1 MDYDL
6 QTFSSAELK
15 AVGAVQFGLL
25 SPDELRR
32 LSVVRVEYDVAF
44 ERGVPKAG
52 GVLDPRLGAIDR
64 NFPCATC
71 EGSSID
77 CPGHF
82 GHIELVKPVFNVLM
96 LSTVLKTLRCVCYYC
111 SRLLVDGSDSRMLR
125 AARIK
130 DPVKRFQAVF
140 QLCNGTRVC
149 GGGADS
155 SEEQLMLPAAVLEA
169 RERIGKP
176 REGCGN
182 LQPHVTRDG
191 LRILAEF
198 PDAEAFAAERKQELG
213 AERVQQIFRHIRD
226 EDLELLGF
234 HPRFSR
240 PEWMVLSVLPVPPPH
255 VRPSI
260 QMDAVS
266 RGEDDLTFK
275 LGDIIKANNALQ
287 RLEAEGAPAHVI
299 REQYVLLQFH
309 VATFMNNDLPGMP
322 RATLRSGRPLKS
334 IAQRLK
340 GKEGRVRN
348 NLMGKRVNFSAR
360 TVITADP
367 QLALDE
373 VGVPRSVAMTLTYPE
388 VVTPYNIDR
397 LWEAVRNGPNA
408 YPGALFVIRNDG
420 KRIALQFV
428 RRSADIVLEPGCV
441 VERHLLNGDL
451 VLFNRQPSLHRMSIM
466 GHRVRILP
474 YSTFRM
480 NLSATSPYNADF
492 DGDEMN
498 LHVPQSEE
506 VRAEIKELMAVPKNI
521 VSPQANRP
529 VMGIVQDSLLG
540 CMLFTLRDTFLEED
554 TVFNLLLHL
563 PHFDGRIPAPAI
575 LKPRPLWTG
584 KQIFSLLLPDGVNL
598 ERLSNGHPDHERTIM
613 TPSDTR
619 VLIQNGELITGIVDK
634 RTVGSSAGS
643 LIHVTWKES
652 GPERTSQLISD
663 IQLLINYWLMQNGM
677 SIGIGD
683 CIADAHTMAAI
694 NRTIQEAKDEVRQ
707 LIRLA
712 QEGRLERQPGK
723 TMLESFEACVNRVLN
738 SARDK
743 AGGFAQESLLP
754 SNNIKRMVSAG
765 SKGSFINVSQIVAC
779 VGQQNVE
786 GKRIPY
792 GFRRRT
798 LPHFV
803 VDDLSPEA
811 RGFVENSY
819 LRGLTPEEV
828 FFHAMGGREG
838 LIDTAVKTAETG
850 YIQRRL
856 MKAMEDIRIEYDG
869 TVRNSLGDV
878 MQFLYGDDAAD
889 GAMLEVQE
897 LRLVRASN
905 QEMEALFRLD
915 VYDRD
920 FGLGYIEP
928 DLIDAVRTDPEVA
941 LELEEEYQ
949 QLLAD
954 REQLCA
960 VFPTG
965 EAKWPLMVN
974 VQRLIQNCRSIFGIQ
989 HDTLSDLHPRQIIQG
1004 VRVLLQR
1011 CVVVPGD
1018 DELSCEAQRNAVLLF
1033 AAHVRAELATKRVL
1047 QIHRLNSKAFAWLL
1061 GEIETRFVRARA
1073 TPGEMVGAVA
1083 AQSLGEPATQMT
1095 LNTFHFAGVSAKNV
1109 TLGVPRLKEL
1119 INVARQAKTPSVT
1132 VYLKSGKDKE
1142 LANIVQSELE
1152 QCRLRDVVESS
1163 AIYFD
1168 PDPANTVV
1176 EADREWVRDYF
1187 DLPDEMDRPERLS
1200 PWLLRIVLSTEMMI
1214 DKRLRLSD
1222 VARRLRAEFGGDL
1235 SVVYSDD
1242 NAEQLVMH
1250 IRMAGDEY
1258 EKGALSVPILG
1269 ESERLDDT
1277 LNLLG
1282 PGDMTAGGN
1291 QSLEALDSGTVEEQD
1306 DVFLKRIELALL
1318 EDMQLKGIPGIRK
1331 VFLRQTQRVLFDPEA
1346 GSFRSAPEWVLDTEG
1361 TALLAVLSHPD
1372 VDARRTISN
1381 EITEVLQVLGIEA
1394 ARQAL
1399 YNEMYAVLSFDG
1411 SSVGYRHLALLV
1423 EVMTCRGMLIPV
1435 SRFGINRLET
1445 GPLMR
1450 CTFEETV
1457 EILATAATFGVRD
1470 ACEGVSQAVILG
1482 QRAKVGTG
1490 AFSLTLDES
1499 VLNQA
1504 ETETSVAAVRD
1515 AHVGGVFAKAYAAAD
1530 ADADHWTP
1538 AYTPGATPGMAS
1550 DGFAAPWTPSLNL
1563 ASPYGSF
1570 SPAVGFSP
1578 ATSTYVGGDAMKDA
1592 GRYGLG
1598 GTSPFASF
1606 SAIATTPNWAPSPAG
1621 GGTGTLGAFSPSS
1634 PAYSPTSPRL
1644 VSPTSPA
1651 YSPTSPAY
1659 SPTSPAYSP
1668 TSPAYSPTSPAY
1680 SPTSPAYSPTSP
1692 AYSPSSPNVAYSPSS
1707 PNVAY
1712 SPSSPNVAYSPSS
1725 PNVAYSP
1732 SSPNVAYSPSS
1743 PNVAY
1748 SPSSPNVAY
1757 SPSSPN
1763 VAYSPSSP
1771 NVAYSPSSPVAYS
1784 PSSPNVAYSPS
1795 SPNVA
1800 YSPSSPAFSPSSP
1813 VYSPKNK

>member
-1 MDYDL
+1 MDFDL
-6 QTFSSAELK
+6 QTFSSAERK
-15 AVGAVQFGLL
+15 AVGAVQFGVL
-25 SPDELRR
+25 SPDETRR
-32 LSVVRVEYDVAF
+32 FSVVRVEYDVAF

-52 GVLDPRLGAIDR
+52 GVMDPRLGAIDR

-82 GHIELVKPVFNVLM
+82 GHIELVKPVFNILM
-96 LSTVLKTLRCVCYYC
+96 IGTVLKTLRCVCFYC
-111 SRLLVDGSDSRMLR
+111 SRLLVDRSDTRMQR
-125 AARIK
+125 VAKIR

-149 GGGADS
+149 GGGGDGTDDDLLA
-155 SEEQLMLPAAVLEA
+155 PAALLA
-169 RERIGKP
+169 AKQSLPKP

-182 LQPHVTRDG
+182 LQPKISRDG
-191 LRILAEF
+191 IRIMAEF
-198 PDAEAFAAERKQELG
+198 PDAEAFAAERKQELS
-213 AERVQQIFRHIRD
+213 AERVQQILRHIRD
-226 EDLELLGF
+226 EDIEFLGF
-234 HPRFSR
+234 HPRFAR
-240 PEWMVLSVLPVPPPH
+240 PDWMILGVLPVPPPH

-275 LGDIIKANNALQ
+275 LGDIIKANNALR

-299 REQYVLLQFH
+299 REQLVLLQFH
-309 VATFMNNDLPGMP
+309 VATLMNNDLPGMP
-322 RATLRSGRPLKS
+322 RATLKSGRPLKS

-388 VVTPYNIDR
+388 VVTPFNIDR
-397 LWEAVRNGPNA
+397 LWTAVRNGPNA
-408 YPGALFVIRNDG
+408 YPGALFVIRNDS

-428 RRSADIVLEPGCV
+428 RRSADIMLEPGCV

-466 GHRVRILP
+466 GHRVRVLP

-506 VRAEIKELMAVPKNI
+506 VRAEIQELMAVPKNI

-540 CMLFTLRDTFLEED
+540 CMLFTLRDNFLDED

-575 LKPRPLWTG
+575 LKPHPLWTG

-598 ERLSNGHPDHERTIM
+598 ERFSNGHPDHERTIM

-619 VLIQNGELITGIVDK
+619 VLIQNGELVTGTVDK

-643 LIHVTWKES
+643 LIHVTWKEA

-683 CIADAHTMAAI
+683 CIADANTMAAI

-856 MKAMEDIRIEYDG
+856 MKAMEDIRVEYDG

-878 MQFLYGDDAAD
+878 LQFLYGDDSAE
-889 GAMLEVQE
+889 GSMLEVQE

-905 QEMEALFRLD
+905 QEMESIFRLD
-915 VYDRD
+915 VYDRG
-920 FGLGYIEP
+920 FGVGYLEP
-928 DLIDAVRTDPEVA
+928 DVIDTVRTDPEIGI
-941 LELEEEYQ
+941 ELEEEYQ

-954 REQLCA
+954 REQLFA
-960 VFPTG
+960 IFPTG
-965 EAKWPLMVN
+965 ENKWPLMVN
-974 VQRLIQNCRSIFGIQ
+974 VQRLIVNCKSIFGIQ
-989 HDTLSDLHPRQIIQG
+989 SDGLSDLHPRQVIEG
-1004 VRVLLQR
+1004 VRALLARCIVVL
-1011 CVVVPGD
+1011 GD
-1018 DELSCEAQRNAVLLF
+1018 DELSQEAQRNATLLF
-1033 AAHVRAELATKRVL
+1033 SAHVRAELATKRVL
-1047 QIHRLNSKAFAWLL
+1047 QVHRLHSKALTWLL

-1119 INVARQAKTPSVT
+1119 INVAKQAKTPSVT
-1132 VYLKSGKDKE
+1132 VYLKNGKDKE

-1163 AIYFD
+1163 AIFFD
-1168 PDPANTVV
+1168 PDPANTVI
-1176 EADREWVRDYF
+1176 EEDREWVRDYF

-1222 VARRLRAEFGGDL
+1222 VARKLRAEFGGDL

-1242 NAEQLVMH
+1242 NAEKLVMH

-1258 EKGALSVPILG
+1258 EKGALGMAGLVDGIHA
-1269 ESERLDDT
+1269 DDS

-1282 PGDMTAGGN
+1282 PGDMSGTLTSVGLNGMRDLGDQEA
-1291 QSLEALDSGTVEEQD
+1291 SALDEQD

-1318 EDMQLKGIPGIRK
+1318 EDMQLKGMAGIRK
-1331 VFLRQTQRVLFDPEA
+1331 VFMRQTQRMEFDPQS
-1346 GSFRSAPEWVLDTEG
+1346 GSFVSNPEWVLDTEG

-1372 VDARRTISN
+1372 VDSRRTISN
-1381 EITEVLQVLGIEA
+1381 EVTEVLEVLGIEA

-1411 SSVGYRHLALLV
+1411 SSVGYRHLALLA
-1423 EVMTCRGMLIPV
+1423 EVMTCRGYIIPI

-1457 EILATAATFGVRD
+1457 EVLATAATFGIRD
-1470 ACEGVSQAVILG
+1470 QCEGVSQAVILG
-1482 QRAKVGTG
+1482 QRAAVGTG
-1490 AFSLTLDES
+1490 AFSLSLDETLLSQTAADIS
-1499 VLNQA
+1499 VMGNVTTA
-1504 ETETSVAAVRD
+1504 SMMA
-1515 AHVGGVFAKAYAAAD
+1515 GGMSPD
-1530 ADADHWTP
+1530 ADAWTP
-1538 AYTPGATPGMAS
+1538 AYTPGATPALSS
-1550 DGFAAPWTPSLNL
+1550 DGGAAPWTPSLGVAM
-1563 ASPYGSF
+1563 ASPYGAF

-1578 ATSTYVGGDAMKDA
+1578 AWSVHGSGESGKELTG
-1592 GRYGLG
+1592 YGAISATPYATLIAG
-1598 GTSPFASF
+1598 GTSPA
-1606 SAIATTPNWAPSPAG
+1606 WAPSPAIG
-1621 GGTGTLGAFSPSS
+1621 AIDGVAGTFSPSS

-1644 VSPTSPA
+1644 VSPS
-1651 YSPTSPAY
+1651 
-1659 SPTSPAYSP
+1659 
-1668 TSPAYSPTSPAY
+1668 SPAY

-1707 PNVAY
+1707 PVAY

-1725 PNVAYSP
+1725 PVAYSP

-1743 PNVAY
+1743 PVAY

-1757 SPSSPN
+1757 SPSSPVAYSPSSPN
-1763 VAYSPSSP
+1763 VAYSPSSPVAYSPSSP

-1813 VYSPKNK
+1813 VYSPKSK